1 MERSSLRVLM
11 VAAVTLAGAADA
23 VPAQASASACT
34 HQWSGPQICI
44 STDGEPGSA
53 NPGHVTTAWTNPP
66 KHRQTATVHIKEPDG
81 FRYTV
86 TAHRVRGQLIAS
98 VVPGRLMDDGKL
110 CARYAGSSRMACVQ
124 IINRM

>member
-1 MERSSLRVLM
+1 MKRSSLRALV
-11 VAAVTLAGAADA
+11 VAAATLAGTAGAL
-23 VPAQASASACT
+23 PAQAAASACT
-34 HQWSGPQICI
+34 HHFSGPQICI

-66 KHRQTATVHIKEPDG
+66 KNRRTATVHIKEPDG

-86 TAHRVRGQLIAS
+86 KAHRVRGQLVAS
-98 VVPGRLMDDGKL
+98 FAPGRLMEDGKL